1 MVVMAKRAAILSYN
15 AVFQEE
21 KTGGY
26 SVWVP
31 DLPGCASQGET
42 LDEAKKN
49 IEEAIQLYLEDAPA
63 EEIQDA
69 MVLSRKFFVPVSV
82 SIFPAHG

>member
-1 MVVMAKRAAILSYN
+1 MKKGIQKQSLQEYI

-21 KTGGY
+21 KAGGF

-42 LDEAKKN
+42 FEDALINIKEAM
-49 IEEAIQLYLEDAPA
+49 QLYLEDSA
-63 EEIQDA
+63 ELEPRESYKRQ
-69 MVLSRKFFVPVSV
+69 FVMPVTISH
-82 SIFPAHG
+82 A